1 MIEYN
6 DEETRHLPYPSITN
20 NNIIFPRKHLNFPMI
35 IFFMKSSC
43 LLSCLVHI
51 PNAAVMMMKT
61 INGHTFHTWLQT
73 NFYPI
78 FDKDRALEWPIN
90 Q

>member
-35 IFFMKSSC
+35 IFYEFVLFA
-43 LLSCLVHI
+43 LLSRS
-51 PNAAVMMMKT
+51 
-61 INGHTFHTWLQT
+61 HTKHRRNDDEDDQ
-73 NFYPI
+73 
-78 FDKDRALEWPIN
+78 WPYLSHVATDQLLSYI
-90 Q
+90 